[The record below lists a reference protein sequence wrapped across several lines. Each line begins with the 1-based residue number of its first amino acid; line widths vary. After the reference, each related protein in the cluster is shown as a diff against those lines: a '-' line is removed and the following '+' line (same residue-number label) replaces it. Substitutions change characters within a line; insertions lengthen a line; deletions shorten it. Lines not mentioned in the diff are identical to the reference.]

1 MTAPIQARVFRC
13 AAELVGGQGHLCARL
28 GVSPND
34 LSRWMTNDE
43 TSPLLVFFG
52 ALDIVLASKEGA
64 AAVFPPRR
72 RRETSE
78 VHNPV

>member
-1 MTAPIQARVFRC
+1 MTAPIQARVFQC
-13 AAELVGGQGHLCARL
+13 AAELVGGQGHLCDRL

-52 ALDIVLASKEGA
+52 ALDIVLASKEGF

-72 RRETSE
+72 RREVPE
-78 VHNPV
+78 LHYPA

>member
-1 MTAPIQARVFRC
+1 MFRC
-13 AAELVGGQGHLCARL
+13 AADLVGGQGRLCDRL

-52 ALDIVLASKEGA
+52 ALDIVLASKEGF

-72 RRETSE
+72 RREATE
-78 VHNPV
+78 LQH